1 MNPAV
6 FVLGT
11 DRSAGLVAFAAAA
24 ARAGR
29 SDAHVADGLAL
40 PHPRARFDFAISIA
54 VVHHFSS
61 RERRVA
67 AVRAILETLRPEH
80 GRALVYV
87 WALEQ
92 KHSRRGWDEGHS
104 QDVYVPW
111 VLAKQYDKAAGG
123 EKTEKKKTRK
133 QKKYVQKGEHAALQ
147 EEQEKAVQK
156 GEHAALQ
163 EEKAVQKGEH
173 AAALQEEQEKAVQE
187 QEKAVQE
194 QEKAVQE
201 QEKAAPASEGAPA
214 PDESPKEVTY
224 QRYYHLYRKGEL
236 EEDVASAGGFV
247 AESGYERDN
256 WYVVCGRR

>member
-147 EEQEKAVQK
+147 EEQEKAVQ
-156 GEHAALQ
+156 
-163 EEKAVQKGEH
+163 
-173 AAALQEEQEKAVQE
+173 E